1 MNIKFIIQALCY
13 CDLLYETLGFLPKT
27 FEIYLGGGSF
37 ECFEVHKFWDWYQF
51 KKNEYKTFLRNF
63 DPNKE
68 PEDIPGDHSNWTEF
82 ITERLKKKKD
92 LILNHLYL

>member
-13 CDLLYETLGFLPKT
+13 CDLLDETLGFLPKT

-63 DPNKE
+63 DPNNGIMVCQISHK
-68 PEDIPGDHSNWTEF
+68 IHQKY
-82 ITERLKKKKD
+82 I
-92 LILNHLYL
+92 Y